1 MIYFL
6 LFIQQSIASM
16 THIVGKEAVETLSPS
31 LVLTFRATIASVA
44 LLLFVMIKE
53 RRINLFGGIETKDM
67 WRLVLLGLLNIPF
80 NQYLYLYG
88 LKYTTPANS
97 ALLYAMTP
105 AIVFVLAIRI
115 HWERTNWKKITGIVV
130 AFVGVAIIMFEHGA
144 SFDSANTKG
153 NILIFAA
160 VIAWS
165 LFTLIGKPLVPKYG
179 ALRVTA
185 IHMLFGTLLYL
196 PIGLSNFEMK
206 EVAQVTDVLWLE
218 IFYLGILASCVNY
231 ALWYYALGKLE
242 TSKVAIFQN
251 LQPVLTMIIALILGK
266 VFLTPE
272 LFGGGALALFGVL
285 LVEKG

>member
-16 THIVGKEAVETLSPS
+16 THIVGKDAVETLSPS
-31 LVLTFRATIASVA
+31 LVLTFRAVIASIA
-44 LLLFVMIKE
+44 LLGFVMVKE
-53 RRINLFGGIETKDM
+53 KRFNLLYDVDRKDIL
-67 WRLVLLGLLNIPF
+67 RLILVGLLNIPF

-88 LKYTTPANS
+88 LKFTTPANS

-105 AIVFVLAIRI
+105 AIVFLLAIRV
-115 HWERTNWKKITGIVV
+115 HWEKMNWKKISGIVI
-130 AFVGVAIIMFEHGA
+130 AFVGVALIMFEHGI

-153 NILIFAA
+153 NILIFLA
-160 VIAWS
+160 VISWS
-165 LFTLIGKPLVPKYG
+165 LFTLLGKPLVPKYG

-185 IHMLFGTLLYL
+185 LHMFFGTLLFL

-206 EVAQVTDVLWLE
+206 EVATITGNLWLE
-218 IFYLGILASCVNY
+218 IVYLGLLASCVNY

-251 LQPVLTMIIALILGK
+251 LQPVLTTIIALCLGK

-272 LFGGGALALFGVL
+272 LFGGGAMALIGVL